1 MKTNN
6 SFYLNSEFVLLHG
19 FDFLKDQKYAGRCV
33 ASVLKSC
40 GDLIRS
46 NKKNISLKDF
56 EKIAD
61 LYCRVLD
68 CIPTFKGYKG
78 FPSSLCVS
86 VNNQL
91 VHGIATDYI
100 LQDGDIVSCD
110 FGATF
115 NGAVADAARTW
126 IYGIPKSQEHV
137 RMLSVC
143 RKALDEGS
151 KSIKVGNKVGCIG
164 YAINNVVKNSGF
176 GLINNYGGHGISCT
190 KDKKGIPHSNPFIF
204 NKSLPNEGIVIQNG
218 LSIAIEPMITIGSN
232 KTKVLDDGWTVITE
246 GMNCHF
252 ENTYTVINGEV
263 YIITEIPNEE
273 YLNVNRI

>member
-6 SFYLNSEFVLLHG
+6 SFYLNSDFVLLHDV
-19 FDFLKDQKYAGRCV
+19 DFLKNQKHAGRCV

-40 GDLIRS
+40 RDLVIS

-61 LYCRVLD
+61 LYCRTFD
-68 CIPTFKGYKG
+68 CVPTFKGYKG

-110 FGATF
+110 FGATY

-126 IYGIPKSQEHV
+126 IYGTPKSQEHV

-143 RKALDEGS
+143 RNALEAG
-151 KSIKVGNKVGCIG
+151 KNAIKVGNRVGCIG
-164 YAINNVVKNSGF
+164 YAINGVVKNSGF
-176 GLINNYGGHGISCT
+176 GLINNYGGHGLSVLES
-190 KDKKGIPHSNPFIF
+190 GNAVPHSSPFIF
-204 NKSLPNEGIVIQNG
+204 NKSLPNEGIIIQNG
-218 LSIAIEPMITIGSN
+218 LSIAIEPMITIGNN

-252 ENTYTVINGEV
+252 ENTYTIMEDGVH
-263 YIITEIPNEE
+263 IITEIPNED
-273 YLNVNRI
+273 